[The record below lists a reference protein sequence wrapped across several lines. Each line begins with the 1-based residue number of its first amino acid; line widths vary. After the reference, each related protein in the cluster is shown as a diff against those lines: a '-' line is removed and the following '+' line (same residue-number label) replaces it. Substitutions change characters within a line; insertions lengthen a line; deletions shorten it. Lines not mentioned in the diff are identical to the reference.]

1 MNLPTNN
8 STLLPVINNM
18 GSLLKLKKASKD
30 IDQLFQTHRAVFY
43 KSDIDFLTISALLY
57 KLSITDTSLVKH
69 NSILDKGLV
78 GSVNDEDHELAK
90 NIRDY
95 YSKKIMLAK
104 LKEIPLTKFADD
116 LSAFIH
122 TDGLNADEK
131 TLGMISC
138 LPRFYFYDKQLDEIS
153 LGKNLNCTHKQHENN
168 FSLTFVS
175 STMKTTKAFKN
186 KEYWL
191 TDEKNRLVRIS
202 VDVNNPLISIW
213 EKTLQNKIVNF
224 SAGTFFPR
232 RFMISDKNYLDLQKF
247 TVM

>member
-8 STLLPVINNM
+8 NTSRPVINNL
-18 GSLLKLKKASKD
+18 GSLLQRISEDA
-30 IDQLFQTHRAVFY
+30 DQLFEGSNKFIVTY

-57 KLSITDTSLVKH
+57 RLSINNTSLIKH
-69 NSILDKGLV
+69 SILEKSLV
-78 GSVNDEDHELAK
+78 SRVDDEDHELAK

-95 YSKKIMLAK
+95 YSKKLMLAK
-104 LKEIPLTKFADD
+104 LKEISLTKFADD
-116 LSAFIH
+116 LNAFIH

-153 LGKNLNCTHKQHENN
+153 SGKNLNCTHKQHENN

-175 STMKTTKAFKN
+175 STLKTTKAFKN

-224 SAGTFFPR
+224 SAGTFSPR
-232 RFMISDKNYLDLQKF
+232 RFMISDKNYLDLEKF
-247 TVM
+247 TVR